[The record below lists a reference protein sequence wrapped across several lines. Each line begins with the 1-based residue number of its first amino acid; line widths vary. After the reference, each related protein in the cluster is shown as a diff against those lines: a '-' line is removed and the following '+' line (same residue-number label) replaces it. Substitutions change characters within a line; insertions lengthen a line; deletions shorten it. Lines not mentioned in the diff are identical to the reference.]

1 MCRRTFLFTTLFLEG
16 GMRGL
21 TKVFAVLTASC
32 LVFFGSISVFAQSTT
47 GVIFGDVKDSSG
59 AVLPGVE
66 ITVLNLATNQSRT
79 AITNES
85 GAYNVP
91 LVPIGK
97 YNVSASL
104 PSFKTQVR
112 SGIEI
117 QVDQRAKIDFTLA
130 VGELSEKVLVT
141 EQAP

>member
-1 MCRRTFLFTTLFLEG
+1 MDRLARFSALIFSVLLMFLFSLQAL
-16 GMRGL
+16 
-21 TKVFAVLTASC
+21 S
-32 LVFFGSISVFAQSTT
+32 QSTT

-104 PSFKTQVR
+104 PSFKTQIR

-130 VGELSEKVLVT
+130 VGELSEKVL
-141 EQAP
+141 